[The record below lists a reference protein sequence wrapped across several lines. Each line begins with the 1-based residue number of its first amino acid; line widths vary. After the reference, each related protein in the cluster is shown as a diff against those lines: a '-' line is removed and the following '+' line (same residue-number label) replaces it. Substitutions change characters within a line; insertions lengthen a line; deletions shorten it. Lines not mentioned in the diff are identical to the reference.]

1 MSVGKTDRHSV
12 DLIVYIQQ
20 SSQYMS
26 ELYGMFEG
34 DKCYGEK
41 KKGADN
47 EVSSPGW
54 R

>member
-12 DLIVYIQQ
+12 DLIMYIQQ
-20 SSQYMS
+20 STQYMS

-34 DKCYGEK
+34 NKCYGEK
-41 KKGADN
+41 KKGADDK
-47 EVSSPGW
+47 VSSPGW

>member
-1 MSVGKTDRHSV
+1 M
-12 DLIVYIQQ
+12 YIQQ
-20 SSQYMS
+20 STQYMS

-41 KKGADN
+41 KG
-47 EVSSPGW
+47 S